1 MATTDALVNVKVV
14 GLQSLTKLDNA
25 FVRLQKKIGGV
36 QGAVAG
42 LGLAALTRNAFQ
54 AADVMV
60 DLSNATGVAISQIL
74 ELQYAM
80 EEAGGRMDQVNSS
93 VIKFSLSIDEA
104 AQGSIKLQDTF
115 AELGVSLDELATLS
129 QEQLLQEVAKGFLQV
144 KDKARAATLANDL
157 FGKSIR
163 GVDIATYSREILEN
177 KGRYD
182 EYAITVEKAAKLQ
195 GKLDKALIDVRIAF
209 IAVIEPFIDLID
221 SMRDSEGGIERF
233 TELIRLL
240 VIALSALA
248 GGALLRSVAA
258 IVGSIGRGFATM
270 VPALKKTFAAQGPF
284 MTWLRGFGLIAGST
298 IAGSVAAG
306 VTQGAGQF
314 RGGRGAT
321 GSWGKSKAEIEA
333 EAEAERTVYNE
344 RLKTISQIQQIT
356 QEYGRQQEEF
366 ISNIRQ
372 QRESL
377 DLSIE
382 ETAAREAFNEV
393 LDRANQEVQ
402 KLEQSKKTLGKEE
415 QWQTSIYQQQIDK
428 INGRKMADAEAAAS
442 EARNLQKRLAVN
454 EELIKDIELINNI
467 LGNENTLAQL
477 QRQTELI
484 GLSGDALE
492 LKSLQLEVQNELE
505 TKLLEIQQKRNQL
518 AADAD
523 KLGADRVQQEID
535 RLSEE
540 ERLAREFADKKLEI
554 EKDLYEKTKALRNDT
569 ALATKTFFE
578 QLDRSIDP
586 AVLTAKKWESVFS
599 NIEGAI
605 DTLVTTGKFN
615 FKDFAL
621 SIIADLLKIQMRAI
635 VVQAILAA
643 IGAIF
648 GGAKPVLGGGGGS
661 GINTAG
667 FAANGATPLAGQ
679 PFIVGEQGPEL
690 FIPKTAGTIMPNG
703 SMSNN
708 QVSAPV
714 TNNYNTYNINAVDA
728 KSVAQLFA
736 ENRKSLLGAVGMAQK
751 EMPYMMAG

>member
-1 MATTDALVNVKVV
+1 MASTDALVNVKVV
-14 GLQSLTKLDNA
+14 GLQSLTQLDNA
-25 FVRLQKKIGGV
+25 FARLQKRIGGV

-42 LGLAALTRNAFQ
+42 LGLAAFTRNAFQ
-54 AADVMV
+54 AADAMV
-60 DLSNATGVAISQIL
+60 DLSNATGVTIQQIL

-80 EEAGGRMDQVNSS
+80 EEAGGRMDQVNSG
-93 VIKFSLSIDEA
+93 VVRFSLSIDEA

-129 QEQLLQEVAKGFLQV
+129 QEQLLQEVAKGFLEI
-144 KDKARAATLANDL
+144 KDKARAAALANEL

-163 GVDIATYSREILEN
+163 GVDIQTYSREILEN

-195 GKLDKALIDVRIAF
+195 GRLDKALIDVRIAF
-209 IAVIEPFIDLID
+209 LAVIEPFVDFID

-248 GGALLRSVAA
+248 GGALLRSVAT
-258 IVGSIGRGFATM
+258 IVGSIGRGFAAM
-270 VPALKKTFAAQGPF
+270 IPSLKKVFAAQGPF
-284 MTWLRGFGLIAGST
+284 MNWLRGFGMVAGST
-298 IAGSVAAG
+298 VAGAVAAG

-314 RGGRGAT
+314 RGKGAT

-344 RLKTISQIQQIT
+344 RLKTIAQIQQIT
-356 QEYGRQQEEF
+356 QEYSKQQDEF
-366 ISNIRQ
+366 VANIRQ
-372 QRESL
+372 QREAL
-377 DLSIE
+377 DLSFE

-415 QWQTSIYQQQIDK
+415 QWQASIYQQQIDK
-428 INGRKMADAEAAAS
+428 INARKQADAEAAAS
-442 EARNLQKRLAVN
+442 EARNLQKRLALN

-540 ERLAREFADKKLEI
+540 ERLAREFADKKLAI

-586 AVLTAKKWESVFS
+586 AVLTAKKWESVFG

-605 DTLVTTGKFN
+605 DQLVTTGKFN

-635 VVQAILAA
+635 VVQAILSA

-648 GGAKPVLGGGGGS
+648 GGKPTLGGGGGS
-661 GINTAG
+661 GINTVG
-667 FAANGATPLAGQ
+667 FAANGAKTLAGQ

-690 FIPKTAGTIMPNG
+690 FVPKTAGTIVPNDKMG
-703 SMSNN
+703 G
-708 QVSAPV
+708 QVNAPV
-714 TNNYNTYNINAVDA
+714 TNVVNNYNINAVDA

-751 EMPYMMAG
+751 EMPYMMMG